1 MNGAF
6 QLKGHEW
13 IADAWAEL
21 GKAIKAVDP
30 KIQLINGVTALST
43 FKEFTDVLI
52 ERGGAGEDSFN
63 GGLTANDNDE
73 IARTMMDYYNEH
85 NMFLFDGI
93 LNTLLEK
100 GTLSEIDEAYKNL
113 CEYTKSYPRFSPS
126 IVTGGAHWTPFH
138 HVDAAIEAVKKY
150 GKY

>member
-52 ERGGAGEDSFN
+52 ERGGAGEASFN
-63 GGLTANDNDE
+63 GGLTGNDNDE

-85 NMFLFDGI
+85 NMFLFMGI

-100 GTLSEIDEAYKNL
+100 GTLSEIDEAYKKL

-126 IVTGGAHWTPFH
+126 IVTGGAHWTPFY
-138 HVDAAIEAVKKY
+138 HVDAALEAVKKY